1 MPILSR
7 SPAVGHLLALAVSIV
22 WGTTYISTKVLLDAF
37 HPVEI
42 LIFRFVLAWAIL
54 FLCAPK
60 PHLPRSF
67 RSELP
72 FLGAALSGLTF
83 YSLLENYALTFSMAS
98 TVGLIVSSAP
108 MFTAPLLWLCRRT
121 TRPGASFFVGFVLA
135 MAGIALIS
143 LAEGESFDF
152 NPIGCLLALGSAI
165 SWGVYG
171 LCLESAQRQGLND
184 LLVTRKVFFWGVLFT
199 LPFCLGTGIT
209 FDLPRFAQPVML
221 GNTVYLGVVASALC
235 FLAWNRA
242 SALIGPVATNVYL
255 YLMPVITVAASF
267 LILGEPV
274 TLFTLGAIVL
284 ILAGLWLSQRRST
297 TLTT

>member
-1 MPILSR
+1 
-7 SPAVGHLLALAVSIV
+7 
-22 WGTTYISTKVLLDAF
+22 
-37 HPVEI
+37 
-42 LIFRFVLAWAIL
+42 
-54 FLCAPK
+54 
-60 PHLPRSF
+60 
-67 RSELP
+67 
-72 FLGAALSGLTF
+72 
-83 YSLLENYALTFSMAS
+83 MAS

-108 MFTAPLLWLCRRT
+108 MFTALLLWLCRRT

-209 FDLPRFAQPVML
+209 FDLTRFAQPVML

-235 FLAWNRA
+235 FLAWNKA

-255 YLMPVITVAASF
+255 YLMPVITVAAFF
-267 LILGEPV
+267 LILGEGTVALPAPFHHPCH
-274 TLFTLGAIVL
+274 LMKKGPAAAAAGPSVL
-284 ILAGLWLSQRRST
+284 CQLNILLSTIR
-297 TLTT
+297 LTWSPSKKKRMAAPQPSGSAQYHR